1 MSKNSKMIVLVFM
14 LAFVCC
20 SPRSQGNSIRWVTF
34 EDIRLSLENQPAMN
48 VGFDVDDT
56 VLFSSPAYYYGQQK
70 YSPGSEDYLSN
81 PDFQIELNNGLDRFS
96 IPKEIVRKLI
106 AFHKERGDNI
116 FFITGRVPTETET
129 LSALLAK
136 TFQLEEANPVIFCGS
151 NPGENPKI
159 AALEENDIQIYYG
172 DSDADISA
180 AQAIHIRAIRI
191 IRADNSTH
199 KPLPEIGKLGE
210 EVLVDSHY

>member
-1 MSKNSKMIVLVFM
+1 MLRKTTTIVFVIV

-20 SPRSQGNSIRWVTF
+20 SPTSQENGIRWVTF
-34 EDIRLSLENQPAMN
+34 EDIQLGLKNRPAMH

-70 YSPGSEDYLSN
+70 YSPGSKDYLSN
-81 PDFQIELNNGLDRFS
+81 PDFHQELNNGLDRFS
-96 IPKEIVRKLI
+96 IPKEIARKLI

-116 FFITGRVPTETET
+116 FFITGRDPTETET

-136 TFQLEEANPVIFCGS
+136 TFQLEDANPVVFCGS
-151 NPGENPKI
+151 KPGENPKI

-172 DSDADISA
+172 DSDGDISA
-180 AQAIHIRAIRI
+180 AQAIRIRAIRI